1 MISDPRGAEALEE
14 YKRALEVT
22 AARKAAIHRVVPAGG
37 SNIQF
42 TRSGKRQAAPIVAP
56 SSSKKRSRASVFKPS
71 LSASRSCSKAL
82 ASLNSEVF
90 PMTPTRP
97 SLDEDTSKVV
107 RSLQGDVLQVII
119 FLLLS

>member
-14 YKRALEVT
+14 YKKALEVR
-22 AARKAAIHRVVPAGG
+22 AARKATIHRVVPAGG

-42 TRSGKRQAAPIVAP
+42 TRSGKGQTAPIVAHL
-56 SSSKKRSRASVFKPS
+56 SSKKRSRASVFKRS

-82 ASLNSEVF
+82 ASVNSEVF

-97 SLDEDTSKVV
+97 SLDEGTSKVV
-107 RSLQGDVLQVII
+107 CSLQGDVL
-119 FLLLS
+119 